1 MAPRLNKRQLREQ
14 EELANLEAAKQTG
27 EKIDV
32 EESEEEIAQ
41 QVKSAGGGF
50 AAVSQYA
57 YHSRIHSL
65 YTAYECRGIRHRE
78 RYNVDASGVQVQEG
92 S

>member
-1 MAPRLNKRQLREQ
+1 M
-14 EELANLEAAKQTG
+14 G
-27 EKIDV
+27 EYVDV
-32 EESEEEIAQ
+32 EESEEERLH

-50 AAVSQYA
+50 AAVSLYA

-65 YTAYECRGIRHRE
+65 YTAYECHSARHRE